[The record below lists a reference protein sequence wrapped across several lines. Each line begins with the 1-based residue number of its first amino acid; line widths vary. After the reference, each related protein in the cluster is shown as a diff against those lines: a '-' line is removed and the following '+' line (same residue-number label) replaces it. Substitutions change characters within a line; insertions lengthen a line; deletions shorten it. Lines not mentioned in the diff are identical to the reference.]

1 MAEDKSGKKDKIKSR
16 KNYRIFLRNN
26 ETLQEVFSLKLNF
39 KAMYLLVSTI
49 LVMFFFI
56 TWLLIAYTPLKRL
69 MPGYD
74 DVYIH
79 PEYVKLNNKV
89 NEIEAA
95 FEEQEFY
102 IESFRNILTGEN
114 ADSLLEDQLEE
125 LTASM
130 DNDWSPADEEV
141 GNTIDLSKSSSPP
154 AAEKDAEFIPIKSD
168 QVNLP
173 VSNIADKLYLIPP
186 VNGVIIERFDPV
198 KRHYGIDI
206 SAPKNSPVKAIMDG
220 HVISSDW
227 TLETG
232 NSLAILHDNNVL
244 SFYKHNAINL
254 VKAGSYVRAGEA
266 VAIIGNTG
274 TQSTG
279 PHLHFELWKNG
290 KPVDPTDYI
299 NF

>member
-130 DNDWSPADEEV
+130 DNDWSPANEEV

-186 VNGVIIERFDPV
+186 VHGVIIERFDPV

>member
-1 MAEDKSGKKDKIKSR
+1 MASDKSNKKVKKGSNKS
-16 KNYRIFLRNN
+16 YRIYIRNN

-39 KAMYLLVSTI
+39 RAMYFFLSTI
-49 LVMFFFI
+49 VVLFFVI
-56 TWLLIAYTPLKRL
+56 IWLLIAYTPLKRL

-79 PEYVKLNNKV
+79 PEYIKLSDKV
-89 NEIEAA
+89 NEVESA
-95 FEEQEFY
+95 FKEQEFY
-102 IESFRNILTGEN
+102 IESFRNLLMGESI
-114 ADSLLEDQLEE
+114 DSLTEDD
-125 LTASM
+125 M
-130 DNDWSPADEEV
+130 DLVDSEIAIDTTGINQSPFIEDHSAFDPDDLV
-141 GNTIDLSKSSSPP
+141 IDQD
-154 AAEKDAEFIPIKSD
+154 KDFIKVKD
-168 QVNLP
+168 NLMSEP
-173 VSNIADKLYLIPP
+173 TNNIFNQLYLIPP
-186 VNGVIIERFDPV
+186 VNGVILAYFNPV

-206 SAPKNSPVKAIMDG
+206 SAPNNSPVKAILDG

-232 NSLAILHDNNVL
+232 NSVCILHDNNVI

-254 VKAGSYVRAGEA
+254 VKTGTYVKAGEA

-274 TQSTG
+274 TKSTG

-290 KPVDPTDYI
+290 KPVDPVAYI